1 MAISKEKVDGWL
13 VGYAGKEYYKWD
25 CYPLIIFAKKF
36 SVIPAVLL
44 KLANSPEGWG
54 MLDFELDFNECKCLK
69 HLRWKSELNF
79 EEIGFLQ
86 NAEPIP
92 EFQDVMDKAIRQY
105 LDYEK
110 FSLEHWKAFCNS
122 YKTIIEKIGFEEACK
137 GVFVDEKD
145 FPVNVLDLVQAP
157 ASGSFLVSSD
167 PVPVA
172 PADPAPADSGQKKKR
187 KKRKARI
194 VPPPN
199 LLKEIGDYA
208 ARNPGATQKDLQE
221 LFGISAEQFRKGHKV
236 RKVVYTARGIGDLGR
251 HAAKPDNP
259 FDDEN

>member
-1 MAISKEKVDGWL
+1 MISKEKYVL
-13 VGYAGKEYYKWD
+13 CVECKT
-25 CYPLIIFAKKF
+25 PKKF
-36 SVIPAVLL
+36 RFFLDNEPGVWNYYGACFYLGELTIPEIFIDELSENLKLMKLIREGLENNVKGKYPIEGKVLL
-44 KLANSPEGWG
+44 NGKKICPLKRFVQEHPDWEGLIQEVPE
-54 MLDFELDFNECKCLK
+54 LSEFVREFNAS
-69 HLRWKSELNF
+69 HPQT
-79 EEIGFLQ
+79 G
-86 NAEPIP
+86 P
-92 EFQDVMDKAIRQY
+92 
-105 LDYEK
+105 
-110 FSLEHWKAFCNS
+110 
-122 YKTIIEKIGFEEACK
+122 
-137 GVFVDEKD
+137 
-145 FPVNVLDLVQAP
+145 AP
-157 ASGSFLVSSD
+157 
-167 PVPVA
+167 
-172 PADPAPADSGQKKKR
+172 DPAPADSGQKKKR